1 MGTQMDLVA
10 KRKDGSEVMVEIAL
24 SPLQGRGL
32 PLVVAAIRDIGTYPR
47 VKQALL
53 RARYAETLAQV
64 GRDAVD
70 ARDPQVLLDQAP
82 AIAVATL
89 DAAAVMVLLLNTDR
103 QSFRVASCAGPL
115 IGRIGDPPLEAT
127 GNTLGGFMLSH
138 GKPVVIADWH
148 SEHRL
153 QSPQSWLDAGVVSTL
168 LVPLFDRGRQIGV
181 IEILSTSRS
190 RFGDDE
196 VRFIESLSSLLVAN
210 LQRAQSEEALNHAQR
225 LESVGQLTGGIAH
238 DFNNLLTVIQGNLQ
252 VLDEMP
258 SHSDTQSQSLIG
270 AATRAARRGAELTSQ
285 LLAFSRRQ
293 VLRPSEVDVSALLQ
307 SLSGMLHR
315 TLDQRIQIEV
325 SADDSAVVRADAG
338 QLESA
343 LLNVAINGR
352 DAMPDGGTLRFS
364 SRTLADLPEAIRRDL
379 DADAPADVPFVAISV
394 QDTGTGMTEEVKER
408 AFEPFF
414 TTKSTGRGTGLG
426 LSTVYGFA
434 KQSKGTVAI
443 DSLPGSGTTVTLYIP
458 SALEQSPMTADAAET
473 AGTIPVGLSV
483 LLVEDDAEVRAVV
496 TAFLSAL
503 GCRSNACSSAEDALM
518 VLSGDTSFD
527 VLLSDISLGAGL
539 RGTELAA
546 IAQRQVPQ
554 LAVLLMSGY
563 SAELLEA
570 DSSSPASWELLRK
583 PYTREELRNAL
594 ARALTM
600 GGAPDGGYPGP

>member
-1 MGTQMDLVA
+1 M
-10 KRKDGSEVMVEIAL
+10 
-24 SPLQGRGL
+24 
-32 PLVVAAIRDIGTYPR
+32 
-47 VKQALL
+47 
-53 RARYAETLAQV
+53 
-64 GRDAVD
+64 
-70 ARDPQVLLDQAP
+70 
-82 AIAVATL
+82 
-89 DAAAVMVLLLNTDR
+89 
-103 QSFRVASCAGPL
+103 
-115 IGRIGDPPLEAT
+115 
-127 GNTLGGFMLSH
+127 
-138 GKPVVIADWH
+138 IADWH

-394 QDTGTGMTEEVKER
+394 QDTGTGMTEEVK
-408 AFEPFF
+408 
-414 TTKSTGRGTGLG
+414 GT
-426 LSTVYGFA
+426 S
-434 KQSKGTVAI
+434 I
-443 DSLPGSGTTVTLYIP
+443 
-458 SALEQSPMTADAAET
+458 
-473 AGTIPVGLSV
+473 
-483 LLVEDDAEVRAVV
+483 RAV
-496 TAFLSAL
+496 LHDQEHRP
-503 GCRSNACSSAEDALM
+503 GH
-518 VLSGDTSFD
+518 
-527 VLLSDISLGAGL
+527 
-539 RGTELAA
+539 RGWA
-546 IAQRQVPQ
+546 
-554 LAVLLMSGY
+554 
-563 SAELLEA
+563 
-570 DSSSPASWELLRK
+570 
-583 PYTREELRNAL
+583 
-594 ARALTM
+594 
-600 GGAPDGGYPGP
+600 

>member
-1 MGTQMDLVA
+1 M
-10 KRKDGSEVMVEIAL
+10 
-24 SPLQGRGL
+24 
-32 PLVVAAIRDIGTYPR
+32 
-47 VKQALL
+47 
-53 RARYAETLAQV
+53 
-64 GRDAVD
+64 
-70 ARDPQVLLDQAP
+70 
-82 AIAVATL
+82 
-89 DAAAVMVLLLNTDR
+89 
-103 QSFRVASCAGPL
+103 
-115 IGRIGDPPLEAT
+115 
-127 GNTLGGFMLSH
+127 
-138 GKPVVIADWH
+138 
-148 SEHRL
+148 
-153 QSPQSWLDAGVVSTL
+153 
-168 LVPLFDRGRQIGV
+168 
-181 IEILSTSRS
+181 
-190 RFGDDE
+190 
-196 VRFIESLSSLLVAN
+196 
-210 LQRAQSEEALNHAQR
+210 
-225 LESVGQLTGGIAH
+225 GQLTGGIAH